1 MTTLSDPATNPDL
14 LHEGPVAPE
23 GVPVLDV
30 DPFSDENLANPYPMH
45 EALREAGP
53 VTWLSHY
60 GVYAVSRYDEVVHV
74 LQNHEVFVSSR
85 GVGLSDFKREKP
97 WRPPS
102 LLLEADPPQHT
113 QARKVANKVFN
124 PRTMREIREEFQE
137 VADRMVDAL
146 FAAEDT
152 VEVDGVADLAAA
164 YPLTVF
170 PDFIGLSEQGREN
183 LLPYGSMAFNAFGPP
198 NHLHERAVALGAVAA
213 PWIAEQCVPGTPK
226 PGRFGDR
233 LHRQAAEAGM
243 DAEWSARLMR
253 SFLTAGV
260 DTTVHGLGAAL
271 HELARHPEQWEKLRR
286 DPARARAV
294 FDETVRFVSPV
305 QTFFRTVNEDTEV
318 SGVALPEGSKVLMFL
333 AAANRDPRHWE
344 DPDTFDIDRST
355 SGHVGFGFGVHSCV
369 GQIMARLE
377 GECLLG
383 ALAHRVERIEV
394 SGKPELQL
402 NNTLRGWDRLPL
414 RLTASS

>member
-1 MTTLSDPATNPDL
+1 MTTLSGPLTTTDSL
-14 LHEGPVAPE
+14 REGPVPPE

-30 DPFSDENLANPYPMH
+30 DPFSDENLVNPYPMH

-53 VTWLSHY
+53 VAWLSPY
-60 GVYAVSRYDEVVHV
+60 GVYSVARFDEVVHV
-74 LQNHEVFVSSR
+74 LQNHQVFVSSR
-85 GVGLSDFKREKP
+85 GVGLSDFNKEKP

-124 PRTMREIREEFQE
+124 PRTMREIREEFQQA
-137 VADRMVDAL
+137 ADRMVDDL
-146 FAAEDT
+146 FTAGPT
-152 VEVDGVADLAAA
+152 VEIDGVTDLAAA

-170 PDFIGLSEQGREN
+170 PDFMGLSEEGREN
-183 LLPYGSMAFNAFGPP
+183 LLPYGNMVFNAFGPM
-198 NHLHERAVALGAVAA
+198 NHLHEAALVKGGAAA
-213 PWIAEQCVPGTPK
+213 PWIADQCMPGVSK

-233 LHRQAAEAGM
+233 LHQQAAEAGM
-243 DAEWSARLMR
+243 SGDWSARLMR

-271 HELARHPEQWEKLRR
+271 HELARHPDQWAKLRE
-286 DPARARAV
+286 DPSRGRAV
-294 FDETVRFVSPV
+294 FDETVRYVSPV

-318 SGVALPEGSKVLMFL
+318 SGVFLPEGGKVLMFL
-333 AAANRDPRHWE
+333 AAANRDPRQWE
-344 DPDTFDIDRST
+344 EPDVFDIDRSA
-355 SGHVGFGFGVHSCV
+355 SGHVGFGFGIHSCV

-383 ALAHRVERIEV
+383 ALARKVATMEIIGE
-394 SGKPELQL
+394 PELQL
-402 NNTLRGWDRLPL
+402 NNTLRGWERLPL
-414 RLTASS
+414 RLTAA